1 MTFIQ
6 ALLIGLI
13 AGLTVLDGNWL
24 GEAKFRE
31 PVVTGFLVGLALGD
45 VTKGL
50 KVGAELQLLWMGATG
65 IGPTAQLDIGTG
77 GTIGA
82 AVAIMTGKGAET
94 AILFGVPVAV
104 VMQFI
109 NTLLI
114 ASYSG
119 LMHKVDN
126 DIEAGNFKSIALTH
140 HFCNWATF
148 ALYSLVAFIAM
159 YFGHGV
165 IQAIAD
171 GLPAWANAGL
181 NGVAA
186 LLPVEHYLRKRFN
199 TILNYWIC
207 SCRICRSSHHY
218 GWYHIDR
225 IRNRNDYLSNSL
237 KPRNSCSKCFSFG

>member
-109 NTLLI
+109 NTLL
-114 ASYSG
+114 
-119 LMHKVDN
+119 L
-126 DIEAGNFKSIALTH
+126 
-140 HFCNWATF
+140 
-148 ALYSLVAFIAM
+148 
-159 YFGHGV
+159 
-165 IQAIAD
+165 
-171 GLPAWANAGL
+171 
-181 NGVAA
+181 
-186 LLPVEHYLRKRFN
+186 
-199 TILNYWIC
+199 IL
-207 SCRICRSSHHY
+207 
-218 GWYHIDR
+218 D
-225 IRNRNDYLSNSL
+225 
-237 KPRNSCSKCFSFG
+237 

>member
-82 AVAIMTGKGAET
+82 AVVNIPWWRSHPIHENRATESICTE
-94 AILFGVPVAV
+94 PC
-104 VMQFI
+104 
-109 NTLLI
+109 NPLLR
-114 ASYSG
+114 AT
-119 LMHKVDN
+119 
-126 DIEAGNFKSIALTH
+126 KSMKR
-140 HFCNWATF
+140 ATST
-148 ALYSLVAFIAM
+148 Y
-159 YFGHGV
+159 
-165 IQAIAD
+165 
-171 GLPAWANAGL
+171 
-181 NGVAA
+181 
-186 LLPVEHYLRKRFN
+186 
-199 TILNYWIC
+199 
-207 SCRICRSSHHY
+207 
-218 GWYHIDR
+218 
-225 IRNRNDYLSNSL
+225 
-237 KPRNSCSKCFSFG
+237 